1 MVVNDF
7 EITFLSFD
15 QMEEFKF
22 VLFTERIFKNKKV
35 FKLAHGYD
43 FLCAVTYIFNEMI
56 NETENIKKFMT
67 DWRLLSESIF
77 KDLLRFDSSND
88 ERIELLDKYL
98 TEMKSLIKNISN
110 IDLDIVHQAYE
121 FLMN

>member
-1 MVVNDF
+1 
-7 EITFLSFD
+7 
-15 QMEEFKF
+15 MEEFKF

-43 FLCAVTYIFNEMI
+43 FLCAVAYILNEMI
-56 NETENIKKFMT
+56 NKTENAKKFMI

-77 KDLLRFDSSND
+77 KDLLRFDCSND

-98 TEMKSLIKNISN
+98 IEMKSLITNISN